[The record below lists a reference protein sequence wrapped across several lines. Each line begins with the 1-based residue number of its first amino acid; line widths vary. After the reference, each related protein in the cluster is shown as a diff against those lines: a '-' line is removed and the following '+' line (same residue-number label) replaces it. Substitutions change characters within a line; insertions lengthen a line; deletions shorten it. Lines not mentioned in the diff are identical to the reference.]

1 MTVVGE
7 RTELGVWVGVAH
19 VDQLEQGRGVAARVA
34 GVQIALFRVF
44 DPQAGV
50 DEFFAVDNRDP
61 FSDANV
67 LSRGIVGDAAG
78 EPKVASPIYKNCFSL
93 RTGQCLDDS
102 TVSIRVY
109 DIRIVDAAVEIRVP

>member
-7 RTELGVWVGVAH
+7 RTELGVWVGVARI
-19 VDQLEQGRGVAARVA
+19 DQLEQGRGVAAIIA

-44 DPQAGV
+44 DPVRGV
-50 DEFFAVDNRDP
+50 DEFFAIDNWDP

-67 LSRGIVGDAAG
+67 LARGIVGDVSG
-78 EPKVASPIYKNCFSL
+78 EPKVASPIYKHCFSL

-102 TVSIRVY
+102 TVFVNVY
-109 DIRIVDAAVEIRVP
+109 EVRIVDTAVEIRVP

>member
-78 EPKVASPIYKNCFSL
+78 EPKVASPIYKSCFSL